1 MLGDA
6 FLTIAADEAA
16 EDIAGDEAG
25 DPAPSGGLLKWLQF
39 AGVWIASSFF
49 GESDRWFL
57 WSPVLLGFGIALYF
71 GLAFEPP
78 LWAAPVALALSAVA
92 LFLLRLR
99 GPSAVLAAAI
109 FCIAIGFAAATL
121 RNWSVAAPV
130 LEKPWTGELTGRLVE
145 TELTDKGALS
155 ALFEPLSM
163 QGLDKSAM
171 PARVRLTIRMAG
183 VAIAPGETL
192 RLRGRLLPPPEPVE
206 PGGFDYARQV
216 WFQSLGGVGYAF
228 TAPVFVAP
236 PPDDWTTWLAALRAK
251 ITARVQTGIGGA
263 AGAVAA
269 ALITGEQRAIPETAV
284 ADLRNAGL
292 SHVLSIS
299 GLHMVLFGGSL
310 FWLVRAGLALVP
322 ALALRFPI
330 KKWGAAAALLGA
342 TGYLMISGAGVAT
355 QRSYIMIA
363 LMFVAVLLDRP
374 ALSMRNVALAALL
387 VLVWQPESLLGASFH
402 MSFAAVVALI
412 AFYESPLVQR
422 LTAAA
427 RGTGDGYVA
436 SLLRFAGGHVAGILL
451 TTTVAGFATGAY
463 AAFHFDR
470 IAIYG
475 MAGNMGALPI
485 VSAVVMPAALAV
497 LVLMPF
503 GLDAPALWVM
513 GQGVDAMLWV
523 AHVVSG
529 WNGADRLVASA
540 PMISLVLVTL
550 GGLWLALW
558 RGSWRFIGIAPLVLG
573 FALWGT
579 DNRPDI
585 LIDRDGA
592 LVAIRASDGALTLTA
607 ARPAYTAEQW
617 LRHDGDARPPAE
629 AAKTNRMSCD
639 ALGCVWREEGRP
651 VVALPKTLEAL
662 KDDCRK
668 ADIVILGIGMPRAL
682 RRQCGALEVV
692 DYFDLWRN
700 GAIALHIA
708 PDGTVTRETSRDARG
723 DRPWVQRK
731 RTKTEIAEADSADQ

>member
-1 MLGDA
+1 MTVATTDDTVSGP
-6 FLTIAADEAA
+6 FGSADGE
-16 EDIAGDEAG
+16 
-25 DPAPSGGLLKWLQF
+25 PAPPPRAVRALRSVGTWL
-39 AGVWIASSFF
+39 AGSFF
-49 GESDRWFL
+49 TESDRWFL

-71 GLAFEPP
+71 GLSFEPP
-78 LWAAPVALALSAVA
+78 LWAALAALAVSGLA
-92 LFLLRLR
+92 LMALRR
-99 GPSAVLAAAI
+99 QGPSAVLAAAL
-109 FCIAIGFAAATL
+109 FCIAIGFAAGAL
-121 RNWSVAAPV
+121 RTWSASAPV
-130 LEKPWTGELTGRLVE
+130 LQKAWTGELTGRLVE
-145 TELTDKGALS
+145 TELTKKGAIS
-155 ALFEPLSM
+155 ALIAPLAM
-163 QGLDKSAM
+163 QGLDADTM
-171 PARVRLTIRMAG
+171 PARVRLSIRMAG

-192 RLRGRLLPPPEPVE
+192 KLRARLMPPPEPVE

-216 WFQSLGGVGYAF
+216 WFESLGGVGYAF
-228 TAPVFVAP
+228 TAPVVAAP
-236 PPDDWTTWLAALRAK
+236 APDDWPTWLATLRAT

-269 ALITGEQRAIPETAV
+269 ALITGEQRAIPQAAV
-284 ADLRNAGL
+284 DDLRNAGL

-310 FWLVRAGLALVP
+310 FWLVRTGLALVP

-342 TGYLMISGAGVAT
+342 TGYLLISGAGVAT

-363 LMFVAVLLDRP
+363 LMFVAILLDRP
-374 ALSMRNVALAALL
+374 ALSMRNVALAALI

-422 LTAAA
+422 LTASA
-427 RGTGDGYVA
+427 RSTNGGYTW
-436 SLLRFAGGHVAGILL
+436 SLLRFAVNHVVGILL

-485 VSAVVMPAALAV
+485 VSAVVMPAALLV

-513 GQGVDAMLWV
+513 GKGVGAMLWV

-529 WNGADRLVASA
+529 WRGADRLIASA
-540 PMISLVLVTL
+540 PMASLALVTL
-550 GGLWLALW
+550 GGLWVALW
-558 RGSWRFIGIAPLVLG
+558 RGNWRALGIAPLALG
-573 FALWGT
+573 FALWGS
-579 DNRPDI
+579 DRRPDL

-592 LVAIRASDGALTLTA
+592 LAAVRGLDGTLTLTA
-607 ARPAYTAEQW
+607 ARPSYTAEQW
-617 LRHDGDARPPAE
+617 LRHDGDARTPVE
-629 AAKTNRMSCD
+629 AAATKLIHCD

-651 VVALPKTLEAL
+651 LVVAFPRTLDAL
-662 KDDCRK
+662 EDDCRN
-668 ADIVILGIGMPRAL
+668 ADIVVAGMGLPRAI
-682 RRQCGALEVV
+682 RTRCEARAVV

-700 GAIALHIA
+700 GAIALYVA
-708 PDGTVTRETSRDARG
+708 PDGTIARETARELRG
-723 DRPWVQRK
+723 RRPWVQRR
-731 RTKTEIAEADSADQ
+731 RTRKEIAEDQ